1 MSKYTAQF
9 LENWQPSIDQ
19 PRQGSPGLLL
29 HFHPILPFAHPQA
42 QPLNKEKSNMR
53 ITTDYI
59 NFGNILKRHLLNKY
73 PSHKG
78 EFSKMRCC
86 NMGIRFRKEENRFGI
101 YRFDYFAICSLS
113 KCLMHF

>member
-1 MSKYTAQF
+1 
-9 LENWQPSIDQ
+9 
-19 PRQGSPGLLL
+19 
-29 HFHPILPFAHPQA
+29 
-42 QPLNKEKSNMR
+42 MR

-59 NFGNILKRHLLNKY
+59 NFGNILKHHLLNKY

-78 EFSKMRCC
+78 EFSKTRCC

-113 KCLMHF
+113 KCLMQRRNTMNIALLIKSCRNSLKEKELLLTFLKLFEIP